1 MKIGVMLHG
10 CGVYDGTE
18 IQEAVLSLL
27 AIAEAGHEYQ
37 CFAPR
42 VKQHHV
48 INHTNGDEMPEE
60 REVFIESARIAR
72 GDLQDLAEISADDY
86 DLLMMPG
93 GFGTA
98 KNITQWALKGP
109 ESSIDPGVRDLLL
122 DTVKKGKPICALC
135 MSPTTLAKAL
145 EGSGHQ
151 ASLSVGSTAEDS
163 PYDIQGISEGM
174 ESLGVKARSKTIRE
188 IAVDRDLKIVSAPCY
203 MMEAGILEVRDNIQK
218 ALKAALELASPA
230 K

>member
-1 MKIGVMLHG
+1 MLHG

-42 VKQHHV
+42 VKQYHV

-60 REVFIESARIAR
+60 RDVFIESGRIAR
-72 GDLQDLAEISADDY
+72 GDIQDLAEISVDDF
-86 DLLMMPG
+86 DLLMLPG

-109 ESSIDPGVRDLLL
+109 ASSIHPEVRDFLLN
-122 DTVKKGKPICALC
+122 TVQKGKPICALC

-145 EGSGHQ
+145 EGSKYQ
-151 ASLSVGSTAEDS
+151 ATLTVGSPAEDS

-174 ESLGVKARSKTIRE
+174 ESIGVQSSSKTIRE
-188 IAVDRDLKIVSAPCY
+188 IAVDRELKIVSAPCY
-203 MMEAGILEVRDNIQK
+203 MMEADILEVRDNIQK
-218 ALKAALELASPA
+218 ALQAALELASA
-230 K
+230 D